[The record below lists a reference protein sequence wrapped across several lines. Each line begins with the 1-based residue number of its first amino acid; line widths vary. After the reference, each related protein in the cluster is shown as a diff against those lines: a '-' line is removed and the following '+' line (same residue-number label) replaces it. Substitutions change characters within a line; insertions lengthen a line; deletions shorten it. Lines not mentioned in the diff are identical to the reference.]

1 MLSLRKSASAMNLRK
16 TDRSELNLFPALSFL
31 VVCFIG
37 GYFLWATKDALP
49 SEADNTDF
57 RYAPSRAKE
66 LAQELDSIY
75 SCKSGPGMEE
85 FLETWH
91 RKYTS
96 NAPAPDKP
104 ERHAAERLQSLY
116 HPLQSRPD
124 ASSEGFSERF
134 GLPLRRYPIAID
146 VLYRRGQHVR
156 LLLRK
161 LPPTFP
167 TDGFTFS
174 AKGAYYRVL
183 DDFRPQIRQ
192 AGLKQLYLTD
202 EYKDALELFLEK
214 NGYWPDEERTSAE
227 SGRKRM
233 RFLQNYWYVING
245 HWEGWHLGIPAIGYI
260 VLNKSLDK
268 AVAEVVEEY
277 TGSGV
282 LLQDVSGWKEVGGL
296 IIGRNNPYACAPYS
310 IR

>member
-96 NAPAPDKP
+96 NASAPDNQNDTLRNVYNLFTTLFNP
-104 ERHAAERLQSLY
+104 DPTLRPRGFRSDSAYRYVVIQSQLTFCVAEDSMFDY
-116 HPLQSRPD
+116 YYE
-124 ASSEGFSERF
+124 SS
-134 GLPLRRYPIAID
+134 P
-146 VLYRRGQHVR
+146 
-156 LLLRK
+156 
-161 LPPTFP
+161 PPTFP
-167 TDGFTFS
+167 TDGFYLLRK
-174 AKGAYYRVL
+174 AGAYYNSSISPMNTRML
-183 DDFRPQIRQ
+183 SNCFWRKTDTGPTKSGHPQNR
-192 AGLKQLYLTD
+192 A
-202 EYKDALELFLEK
+202 
-214 NGYWPDEERTSAE
+214 
-227 SGRKRM
+227 
-233 RFLQNYWYVING
+233 
-245 HWEGWHLGIPAIGYI
+245 
-260 VLNKSLDK
+260 
-268 AVAEVVEEY
+268 
-277 TGSGV
+277 GSGC
-282 LLQDVSGWKEVGGL
+282 VSCKTTGTSSTG
-296 IIGRNNPYACAPYS
+296 IGKDGISESPQS
-310 IR
+310 DTSS

>member
-96 NAPAPDKP
+96 NASAPGNQNDT
-104 ERHAAERLQSLY
+104 
-116 HPLQSRPD
+116 
-124 ASSEGFSERF
+124 
-134 GLPLRRYPIAID
+134 LRNVYN
-146 VLYRRGQHVR
+146 LFTT
-156 LLLRK
+156 LLRK
-161 LPPTFP
+161 LPSSHISDRRILPSPQSGSLLQGFGRFP
-167 TDGFTFS
+167 T
-174 AKGAYYRVL
+174 A
-183 DDFRPQIRQ
+183 
-192 AGLKQLYLTD
+192 
-202 EYKDALELFLEK
+202 
-214 NGYWPDEERTSAE
+214 N
-227 SGRKRM
+227 
-233 RFLQNYWYVING
+233 
-245 HWEGWHLGIPAIGYI
+245 PA
-260 VLNKSLDK
+260 
-268 AVAEVVEEY
+268 
-277 TGSGV
+277 SGV
-282 LLQDVSGWKEVGGL
+282 KTALSH
-296 IIGRNNPYACAPYS
+296 R
-310 IR
+310 

>member
-96 NAPAPDKP
+96 NASAPGNQNDTLRNVYNLFTTLFNP
-104 ERHAAERLQSLY
+104 DPTLRPRGFRSDSAYRYVVIQSQLTFCIAEDGMFDY
-116 HPLQSRPD
+116 YYE
-124 ASSEGFSERF
+124 SS
-134 GLPLRRYPIAID
+134 P
-146 VLYRRGQHVR
+146 
-156 LLLRK
+156 
-161 LPPTFP
+161 PPTFP
-167 TDGFTFS
+167 TDGFYPVSYTH
-174 AKGAYYRVL
+174 
-183 DDFRPQIRQ
+183 
-192 AGLKQLYLTD
+192 LT
-202 EYKDALELFLEK
+202 LPT
-214 NGYWPDEERTSAE
+214 N
-227 SGRKRM
+227 
-233 RFLQNYWYVING
+233 
-245 HWEGWHLGIPAIGYI
+245 
-260 VLNKSLDK
+260 
-268 AVAEVVEEY
+268 
-277 TGSGV
+277 
-282 LLQDVSGWKEVGGL
+282 
-296 IIGRNNPYACAPYS
+296 
-310 IR
+310 

>member
-85 FLETWH
+85 FPETWH

-96 NAPAPDKP
+96 NASAPDNQNDTLRNVYNLFTTLFNP
-104 ERHAAERLQSLY
+104 DPTLRPRGFRSDSAYRYVVIQSQLTFCVAEDGMFDY
-116 HPLQSRPD
+116 YYE
-124 ASSEGFSERF
+124 SS
-134 GLPLRRYPIAID
+134 P
-146 VLYRRGQHVR
+146 
-156 LLLRK
+156 
-161 LPPTFP
+161 PPTFP
-167 TDGFTFS
+167 TDGFYLLRK
-174 AKGAYYRVL
+174 AGAYYRVL

-202 EYKDALELFLEK
+202 
-214 NGYWPDEERTSAE
+214 
-227 SGRKRM
+227 
-233 RFLQNYWYVING
+233 
-245 HWEGWHLGIPAIGYI
+245 
-260 VLNKSLDK
+260 
-268 AVAEVVEEY
+268 
-277 TGSGV
+277 
-282 LLQDVSGWKEVGGL
+282 
-296 IIGRNNPYACAPYS
+296 
-310 IR
+310 

>member
-85 FLETWH
+85 FPETWH

-96 NAPAPDKP
+96 NASAPDNQNDTLRNVYNLFTTLFNP
-104 ERHAAERLQSLY
+104 DPTLRPRGFRSDSAYRYVVIQSQLTFCVAEDGMFDY
-116 HPLQSRPD
+116 YYE
-124 ASSEGFSERF
+124 SS
-134 GLPLRRYPIAID
+134 P
-146 VLYRRGQHVR
+146 
-156 LLLRK
+156 
-161 LPPTFP
+161 PPTFP
-167 TDGFTFS
+167 TDGFYLLRK
-174 AKGAYYRVL
+174 AGAYYRVL

-214 NGYWPDEERTSAE
+214 NGYWPVEERTSAE

-277 TGSGV
+277 NGSGV
-282 LLQDVSGWKEVGGL
+282 LLHKTHSGWKEVGGL
-296 IIGRNNPYACAPYS
+296 YHWEE
-310 IR
+310 